1 MVIRTTDSAAP
12 PLNLLCGSCLIE
24 SWQQPSYCTRID
36 IRAPCN
42 LTPTNACLRYNK
54 CQIEHFNVYARRNLC
69 FIFFLL
75 VVSMLSLRKLCYCQ
89 KKLLFYLS
97 TCLKYKTMKNLL
109 RCYSQSANN
118 ELNTG

>member
-54 CQIEHFNVYARRNLC
+54 CQIEHFNVYARRNL
-69 FIFFLL
+69 FYFFSVSGVYAFTKKIVLL
-75 VVSMLSLRKLCYCQ
+75 P